1 MPWRTTASSSIV
13 LQDRE
18 FRLIGTLMYQERD
31 YLRAIE
37 LIRQG
42 KIMLKQLIFNY
53 FTFQDYRNAYEYIE
67 ERKDQVMKVT
77 IKRL

>member
-1 MPWRTTASSSIV
+1 
-13 LQDRE
+13 
-18 FRLIGTLMYQERD
+18 MYQERD